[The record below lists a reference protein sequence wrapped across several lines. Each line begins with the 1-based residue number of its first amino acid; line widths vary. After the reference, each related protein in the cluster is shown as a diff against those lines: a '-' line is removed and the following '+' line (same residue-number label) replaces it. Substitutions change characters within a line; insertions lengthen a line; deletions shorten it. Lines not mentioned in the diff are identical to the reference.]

1 MTNILAQRKFPVTNR
16 MDSYSSPDPKYHY
29 SLFISAPP
37 RHLALENGRQ
47 PWQLRGFQ
55 RLFVSNRPRGV
66 NEKTYQAAQE
76 TSV

>member
-29 SLFISAPP
+29 SLFIS
-37 RHLALENGRQ
+37 ALENGRQ